1 VGRMS
6 DVMGVGEK
14 TTVLTNKGVTTI
26 VAKQI
31 IKTSF
36 PRNENNEDKSDP
48 LAPNIRYTHH
58 SVRCSKCLA
67 SG

>member
-1 VGRMS
+1 MS

-36 PRNENNEDKSDP
+36 PRNENNEDKF
-48 LAPNIRYTHH
+48 LTVTGNLTLWRLI
-58 SVRCSKCLA
+58 
-67 SG
+67 SGIPIIQ